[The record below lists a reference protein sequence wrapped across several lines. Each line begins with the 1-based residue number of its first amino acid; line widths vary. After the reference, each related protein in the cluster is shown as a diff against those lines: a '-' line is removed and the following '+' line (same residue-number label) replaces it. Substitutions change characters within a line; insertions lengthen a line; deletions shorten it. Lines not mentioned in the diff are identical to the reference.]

1 MNKEPLTDF
10 GFDHIPFGEK
20 TERVRN
26 LFTKVAYRYDLM
38 NDLMSLGLHRCWKK
52 SFIHRLPLHPQAR
65 ILDVAGGT
73 GDIAIQLQKAYSH
86 LGLQI
91 SVCDLTPAMLEEG
104 RDKAI
109 NQGLLKGLEWS
120 CGNAEQLPYLNESF
134 DVYAVAFG
142 MRNIAD
148 KAQALKEAWRV
159 LKPGGWF
166 FCLEFSQVTLSPLAK
181 LYDAYSFHILPK
193 VGEWVSKNQAA
204 YQYLVESIRQF
215 PNQQQWQQ
223 DIHGAGFSKVS
234 FENWSGGI
242 VALHK
247 AQKLLNF

>member
-1 MNKEPLTDF
+1 MTKEPLTDF
-10 GFDHIPFGEK
+10 GFEHIPFSEK
-20 TERVRN
+20 TERVKD
-26 LFTKVAYRYDLM
+26 LFSKVAYRYDLM

-52 SFIHRLPLHPQAR
+52 SFIHRLPLQPESR

-73 GDIAIQLQKAYSH
+73 GDIALQLQKAYPH
-86 LGLQI
+86 LRLEI
-91 SVCDLTPAMLEEG
+91 SVCDLTPSMLEEG

-109 NQGLLKGLEWS
+109 NQGLLKGLDWF
-120 CGNAEQLPYLNESF
+120 CGNAEQLPWPDDSF
-134 DVYAVAFG
+134 DIYTVAFG

-148 KAQALKEAWRV
+148 KPQALKEAWRV

-166 FCLEFSQVTLSPLAK
+166 FCLEFSQVTIAPLAK
-181 LYDAYSFHILPK
+181 LYDAYSFRILPK
-193 VGEWVSKNQAA
+193 VGQWVSNNQEA

-223 DIHGAGFSKVS
+223 DIQQAGFQQVS

-242 VALHK
+242 VALHW
-247 AQKLLNF
+247 AQKA